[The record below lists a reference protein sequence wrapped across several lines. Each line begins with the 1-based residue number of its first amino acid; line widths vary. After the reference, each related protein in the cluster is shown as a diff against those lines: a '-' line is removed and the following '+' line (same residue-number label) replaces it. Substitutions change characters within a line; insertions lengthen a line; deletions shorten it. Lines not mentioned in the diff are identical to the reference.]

1 MSLLRTLKNLDYLI
15 FSKVNG
21 EWHNPFFDTVLPF
34 LRQSYLWIPF
44 YLYLGIF
51 TSINFK
57 KRGLYWCLYLI
68 FTAIISDY
76 ISSTL
81 IKGTVL
87 RLRPCQDPSLLN
99 QIRLLAAYCPGNSSF
114 TSSHATNHFAAA
126 MYIFTT
132 FKKHLSKWWALL
144 FIWALLISYTQV
156 YVGVHFA
163 GDVIGGALAGL
174 VIGYVPATIFNRR
187 IGLDNLKQSEQL

>member
-1 MSLLRTLKNLDYLI
+1 MSVLDKIKNLDYLI

-21 EWHNPFFDTVLPF
+21 EWHNSFLDTVLPF

-44 YLYLGIF
+44 YFFLVIF
-51 TSINFK
+51 VPLNFK
-57 KRGLYWCLYLI
+57 KNGWYWSLCFIL
-68 FTAIISDY
+68 TAILSDY

-87 RLRPCQDPSLLN
+87 RLRPCQDPMML
-99 QIRLLAAYCPGNSSF
+99 QHIRLLTGYCPGNSSF

-132 FKKHLSKWWALL
+132 FKKPVSKWWALL
-144 FIWALLISYTQV
+144 FLWAFLISYTQV
-156 YVGVHFA
+156 YVGIHFPA
-163 GDVIGGALAGL
+163 DVIGGALAGL
-174 VIGYVPATIFNRR
+174 LTGYLPAQIFNNK
-187 IGLDNLKQSEQL
+187 IGLQNFESK

>member
-1 MSLLRTLKNLDYLI
+1 MSVLGKIKSLDYLI

-21 EWHNPFFDTVLPF
+21 EWHNPFLDTVLPF

-44 YLYLGIF
+44 YLFLAIF
-51 TSINFK
+51 VPLNFK
-57 KRGLYWCLYLI
+57 RSGWYWCLCFIL
-68 FTAIISDY
+68 TAILSDY

-87 RLRPCQDPSLLN
+87 RLRPCQDPLLM
-99 QIRLLAAYCPGNSSF
+99 QHIRLLTNYCPGNSSF

-132 FKKHLSKWWALL
+132 FKKPVSKGWALL
-144 FIWALLISYTQV
+144 FLWAFIISYTQV
-156 YVGVHFA
+156 YVGIHFPA
-163 GDVIGGALAGL
+163 DVIGGALAGL
-174 VIGYVPATIFNRR
+174 LIGYLPATFFNKE
-187 IGLDNLKQSEQL
+187 IGLQHLN